1 MVRQFYEGLMMGRRI
16 SEPEENLYA
25 QIRIK
30 GLPLPAREY
39 RFFEYRLW
47 RFDFAWPDPKIK
59 LAVEVEGGIYTRG
72 RHNRAEGFENDA
84 EKYNFAMLL
93 GWRVLR
99 YSSGMIDSW
108 SAVDEIKVALEGGIH
123 PMSNGEPGLIAAIV
137 DEGLGMRTN
146 G

>member
-1 MVRQFYEGLMMGRRI
+1 MCGKRI
-16 SEPEENLYA
+16 SEPEENLFA

-30 GLPLPAREY
+30 RLPIPVREY
-39 RFFEYRLW
+39 RFFPYRLW
-47 RFDFAWPDPKIK
+47 RFDFAWPHPKVK

-72 RHNRAEGFENDA
+72 RHNRPEGFEDDA
-84 EKYNFAMLL
+84 EKYNFATLI

-99 YSSGMIDSW
+99 YSPGMIDDW
-108 SAVDEIKVALEGGIH
+108 SAVDEIKCALGGGIRQLADRDLV
-123 PMSNGEPGLIAAIV
+123 EKIV